1 MYSTFLIIYIFLTK
15 KRNFCFAG
23 NRPHPASKNPPFSE
37 TDKRRQYCVR
47 SLDPRVH
54 FALVC
59 GAKVRLIF
67 TARNSSCG
75 KVMFFTS
82 VCQEFCPQHAMG
94 QTPPRRTPPPHPRQT
109 PYPLGRPRPPPD
121 TTTCGQQAGILLECI
136 LVSKYYLLT
145 EFLTNKGLL
154 RPLPIYSYTVG
165 VQ

>member
-1 MYSTFLIIYIFLTK
+1 MQETVRT
-15 KRNFCFAG
+15 R
-23 NRPHPASKNPPFSE
+23 ASKNPPFSE

-94 QTPPRRTPPPHPRQT
+94 QTPPRADTPTPPQADTLPPGQT
-109 PYPLGRPRPPPD
+109 TPSPPD
-121 TTTCGQQAGILLECI
+121 TTTYGQQAGILLECI